1 MKAGGLDHVLFDGN
15 KQVNQ
20 YFISGC
26 IGLSSDTDNELYLTF
41 KKMLKIIIN
50 LFAIIQNK
58 LDIAL

>member
-1 MKAGGLDHVLFDGN
+1 LLSTLKAGGLDHVLFDRN

-41 KKMLKIIIN
+41 KKMLKN
-50 LFAIIQNK
+50 NN
-58 LDIAL
+58 